1 MFNHRHYVPI
11 LRWKAGERIALRELY
26 NDDKANLTPFIE
38 VTPDT
43 VDNALNRMS
52 MGQFA
57 HRLRIEIL
65 EFWGRRSAFLDL
77 SHLTARI
84 APNQR
89 SEFIQQ
95 FHGQA
100 STLGLV
106 LVPVDGL
113 GRTSV
118 LRVPSGLTGIGND
131 VCLRLFRQDLE
142 FEGLIHDI
150 NAWIASRET
159 DSAKVHL
166 VLDLRSLGF
175 NLIKA
180 I

>member
-11 LRWKAGERIALRELY
+11 IRWKAGERIALRELY
-26 NDDKANLTPFIE
+26 NDDKANLTPLIE

-43 VDNALNRMS
+43 VDSALNRMS

-65 EFWGRRSAFLDL
+65 EFWGRRSVFLDL

-95 FHGQA
+95 FHRQA
-100 STLGLV
+100 NTLGLV

-118 LRVPSGLTGIGND
+118 L
-131 VCLRLFRQDLE
+131 
-142 FEGLIHDI
+142 
-150 NAWIASRET
+150 
-159 DSAKVHL
+159 
-166 VLDLRSLGF
+166 
-175 NLIKA
+175 
-180 I
+180 